1 MKKILMMMVLLVA
14 CFGNLFSQ
22 SYSHLGPTGNLPVNS
37 VSAHY
42 STIIGGEQTGWVF
55 TWEVKGGHFSDA
67 NGTSDKGLMLDD
79 RYTKASQ
86 VYVKWTKEGKGSLVV
101 NIHYLGR
108 IVVTNSWSVNITKDN
123 IPNPDPTVP
132 RISTPDRRM
141 TMYSGESKIFYYERP
156 NDLSATWSIDKAVF
170 EIETQNNR
178 YIVLKA
184 KDISGIK
191 NSQIRAQQDAT
202 YGASA
207 TITVISTPKISAS
220 TSVVCP
226 NNTVVY
232 KVENA
237 NMYTGLTYNW
247 QPVSNM
253 TLVSGQGTATA
264 TFKASGNDYG
274 KIKLKTSY
282 NGVDCTVENSNVWV
296 GKPSVQILPPSS
308 SGWYEQN
315 SSYIF
320 SAKIDG
326 ANTSN
331 TVWKVTGDAKPINQY
346 GKIMT
351 GYTGKKEGVFNIT
364 CTTSNV
370 CGTTNSITYTG
381 RNNPTSGTG
390 IPGEG
395 IGLD

>member
-1 MKKILMMMVLLVA
+1 MKKILMMFSFVFALSVSINAQVA
-14 CFGNLFSQ
+14 QLTSIYPKYNGGSRPLEGKEYEYTIGMTGGTADNSISIKCTNGIITNSNSTVFNHIGRSSFSIKIKWGAAGQ
-22 SYSHLGPTGNLPVNS
+22 GEIYAQDGGGYRTTYPVNIEKPN
-37 VSAHY
+37 VS
-42 STIIGGEQTGWVF
+42 
-55 TWEVKGGHFSDA
+55 
-67 NGTSDKGLMLDD
+67 
-79 RYTKASQ
+79 
-86 VYVKWTKEGKGSLVV
+86 
-101 NIHYLGR
+101 
-108 IVVTNSWSVNITKDN
+108 
-123 IPNPDPTVP
+123 
-132 RISTPDRRM
+132 
-141 TMYSGESKIFYYERP
+141 
-156 NDLSATWSIDKAVF
+156 
-170 EIETQNNR
+170 
-178 YIVLKA
+178 
-184 KDISGIK
+184 ISGPSTLKYNESANYSLSFNPNMTINSISWGNSADLQYVSGQGTGTYKIK
-191 NSQIRAQQDAT
+191 VIRNDSKTIDNAINANVKTDFGDFSVKKALTIQPVLTITSAKTIVCAGENVT
-202 YGASA
+202 YSITSISGA
-207 TITVISTPKISAS
+207 TIKWEALS
-220 TSVVCP
+220 
-226 NNTVVY
+226 
-232 KVENA
+232 NA
-237 NMYTGLTYNW
+237 
-247 QPVSNM
+247 
-253 TLVSGQGTATA
+253 TLVSGQGIATA
-264 TFKASGNDYG
+264 TFKASGNGYG
-274 KIKLKTSY
+274 KVKATVTNGGKSY
-282 NGVDCTVENSNVWV
+282 TVENSSVWV